1 MRYHTWQHSPIL
13 PLLSDANCVRWFQFA
28 FDYDSGYE
36 AAIFPDN
43 LSYQDLLMLV
53 VTLPCATIIILL
65 HTTAVHERQG
75 CGSDSVQLRFSGRH
89 IHPSSF
95 RYFLYVRYS
104 YSGIISVHFICLGF
118 YDLLLYWYH
127 FFHFDAEKI
136 FLSAEIIIL

>member
-1 MRYHTWQHSPIL
+1 
-13 PLLSDANCVRWFQFA
+13 
-28 FDYDSGYE
+28 
-36 AAIFPDN
+36 
-43 LSYQDLLMLV
+43 MLV

-127 FFHFDAEKI
+127 FFHFDAEKFFCPLKLLYHNEFSKI
-136 FLSAEIIIL
+136 AALFRSGNIAKMRQTLRNVLKRHLKCRISYIC